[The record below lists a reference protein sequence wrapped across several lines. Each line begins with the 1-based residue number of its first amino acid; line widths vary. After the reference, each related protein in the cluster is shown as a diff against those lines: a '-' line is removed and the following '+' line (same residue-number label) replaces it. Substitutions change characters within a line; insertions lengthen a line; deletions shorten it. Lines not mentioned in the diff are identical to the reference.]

1 MNNPNKDDFERM
13 VQLAEFGARRHD
25 ERRQVE
31 FRVFRETIPE
41 HGERYSV
48 LHRGARCRR

>member
-1 MNNPNKDDFERM
+1 MNNPNRDDFERM

-31 FRVFRETIPE
+31 FRVFIAYNTLL
-41 HGERYSV
+41 V
-48 LHRGARCRR
+48 LVFYQIEKN